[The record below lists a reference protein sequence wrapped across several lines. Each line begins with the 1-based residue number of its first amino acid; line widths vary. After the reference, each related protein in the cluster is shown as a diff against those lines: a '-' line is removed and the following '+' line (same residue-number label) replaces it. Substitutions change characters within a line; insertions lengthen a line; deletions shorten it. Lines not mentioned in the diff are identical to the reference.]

1 MKEDPRIDN
10 PMINFIEG
18 KINLSEKIL
27 SVSSDYEHLKNLA
40 ENGLIE
46 RREDA
51 GGMYYYVE
59 AQKDGIRFG
68 VFISLRE
75 KSIEWLLFRWLDR
88 PMKSWEDVSEKAMTD
103 EYRLLSNFMKNQIG
117 VRPNNIRTG
126 ARTWC
131 LKWGRLK
138 LIHEVRSFDV
148 AIFMEPR

>member
-1 MKEDPRIDN
+1 
-10 PMINFIEG
+10 
-18 KINLSEKIL
+18 
-27 SVSSDYEHLKNLA
+27 
-40 ENGLIE
+40 LIE

-88 PMKSWEDVSEKAMTD
+88 PMKSWDDASEKAMTD
-103 EYRLLSNFMKNQIG
+103 EYRMLSNFMKSQIG